1 MKEKK
6 DLMSRIID
14 TVMNNIREHM
24 MIYII
29 IWIIVLLLDIYYI
42 WFYE

>member
-6 DLMSRIID
+6 DLISRIIEA
-14 TVMNNIREHM
+14 VMNNIREHM
-24 MIYII
+24 MIYIV
-29 IWIIVLLLDIYYI
+29 IWIIVLLLDIYYV

>member
-1 MKEKK
+1 
-6 DLMSRIID
+6 MSRIID

-24 MIYII
+24 MIYIV

>member
-24 MIYII
+24 MIYIV